1 MKMFMPYR
9 LIVVVRG
16 SSPILAH
23 VRFVNHKG
31 CLFYHQ
37 HFVARVMK
45 PNGTKLCASPVC
57 EAIDK

>member
-1 MKMFMPYR
+1 MFMPYS
-9 LIVVVRG
+9 LIIVVGG

-23 VRFVNHKG
+23 VQFVNHKG

-45 PNGTKLCASPVC
+45 PNGTELCASAVH
-57 EAIDK
+57 ETIDK